1 MIISRIREASGMA
14 DRRRGRGPYVPD
26 EVGGRQPRSCNQDG
40 RWRKKR
46 SDAGKKR
53 N

>member
-1 MIISRIREASGMA
+1 MAVRRVAAAEHPFRCGFRGDDVTREVDGSLGY
-14 DRRRGRGPYVPD
+14 G
-26 EVGGRQPRSCNQDG
+26 NQDG

-53 N
+53 S